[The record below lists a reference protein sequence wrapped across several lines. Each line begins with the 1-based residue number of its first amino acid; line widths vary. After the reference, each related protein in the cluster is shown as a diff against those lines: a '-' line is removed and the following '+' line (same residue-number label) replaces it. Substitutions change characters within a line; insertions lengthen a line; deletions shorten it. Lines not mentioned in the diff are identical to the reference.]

1 METLKLSYLKLL
13 FSSFQPAKWSFN
25 SHTVLKNS
33 EQAPRTP
40 VFAEE
45 ILGEEGVE
53 GEVAKPPEKSFWA
66 KYWMYLIPLGF
77 IVMNAMTQ
85 AMNMPEDQAGG
96 GQSTSQVQ
104 QSAGAVQR
112 GPSSAVRRR

>member
-1 METLKLSYLKLL
+1 MKQKIDFFFFVIKKRKVVIKNLL
-13 FSSFQPAKWSFN
+13 
-25 SHTVLKNS
+25 
-33 EQAPRTP
+33 
-40 VFAEE
+40 
-45 ILGEEGVE
+45 ILTCILFLGQ
-53 GEVAKPPEKSFWA
+53 
-66 KYWMYLIPLGF
+66 WMYLIPLGF